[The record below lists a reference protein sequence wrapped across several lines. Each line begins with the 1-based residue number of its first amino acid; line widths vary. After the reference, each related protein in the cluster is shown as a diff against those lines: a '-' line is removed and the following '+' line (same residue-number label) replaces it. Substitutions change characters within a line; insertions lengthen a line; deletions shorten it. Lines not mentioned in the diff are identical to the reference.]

1 MQSQDQQLLQKLV
14 FASQVLSPE
23 IWDEFLQ
30 PWEEIS
36 LSRKQ
41 FLTQPG
47 EVERYLYVV
56 LDGVQRGYCLQGER
70 EITVAFTYAP
80 SYSGIPESFLSQQP
94 SSYYLETL
102 TDSRFLRISR
112 ERLSELCDKH
122 HIVERWAR
130 LIAEAVLI
138 GLAHRQREI
147 MAFSAGEKFA
157 AFMARSR
164 HLLQLIPHKY
174 IASYLAMQPETFSR
188 HLRNWQNEVS

>member
-1 MQSQDQQLLQKLV
+1 MQNQDLEILHKLV
-14 FASQVLSPE
+14 FSAQRLSP
-23 IWDEFLQ
+23 
-30 PWEEIS
+30 PVWEEFTAAWEEMS
-36 LSRKQ
+36 LGRKQ

-56 LDGVQRGYCLQGER
+56 LEGVQRGYCLQGQR

-94 SSYYLETL
+94 SAYFLETL

-112 ERLSELCDKH
+112 ESLARLCDRH
-122 HIVERWAR
+122 HMVERWGR
-130 LIAEAVLI
+130 LIAEGVLV
-138 GLAHRQREI
+138 GLATRQREI

-157 AFMARSR
+157 AFMSRSR
-164 HLLQLIPHKY
+164 HLLQQIPHKY

-188 HLRNWQNEVS
+188 LLRDWQ

>member
-1 MQSQDQQLLQKLV
+1 MQNQDIQLLQKLV
-14 FASQVLSPE
+14 YASQELSPE
-23 IWDEFLQ
+23 IWDEFVQ

-36 LSRKQ
+36 LGRRQ

-56 LDGVQRGYCLQGER
+56 LEGVQRGYCLQGDR
-70 EITVAFTYAP
+70 EITVAFTYTP
-80 SYSGIPESFLSQQP
+80 SYSGIPESFLSQKP
-94 SSYYLETL
+94 STYFLETL

-112 ERLSELCDKH
+112 ESLTNLCDKH
-122 HIVERWAR
+122 HMVERWGR

-138 GLAHRQREI
+138 GLAARQHEI
-147 MAFSAGEKFA
+147 MAFSAGEKFE
-157 AFMARSR
+157 AFMTRSR

-188 HLRNWQNEVS
+188 HLRNWQNAH